1 MKLLALT
8 ITIASI
14 VIECFNSPCSALS
27 FGTSTSVSSL
37 IAKHAAQITTLKK
50 AAEKYPD
57 APTDSVFY
65 LRYCLGQDSEDDEGD
80 SVTKK
85 LQSNLEWRA
94 GEGKLICESA
104 KAAVEAATSTGSS
117 WDNTPVQGMAPHAK
131 IVNKFITSSQC
142 LTTATRKGDLVY
154 VVRAGKIDDSV
165 LMSEIT
171 VEEMIEFFLYSREV
185 NAIVANARSILSDRL
200 VSVITANDLT
210 GVKLIGGDATFRNA
224 LSATSAQTNELY
236 PGLSGPTLLLN
247 LPRLLGA
254 LVKLFSGLFPKEVRK
269 KIMFAQGPL
278 RDVDNLMEIS
288 VPGQPREKLMSSLD
302 ELLYSDA

>member
-14 VIECFNSPCSALS
+14 AIDCFNLPCSALS
-27 FGTSTSVSSL
+27 LSTSPSVSSL
-37 IAKHAAQITTLKK
+37 IAKHAAQISNLKEV
-50 AAEKYPD
+50 AGKYPD

-65 LRYCLGQDSEDDEGD
+65 LRYCLGQDSEDDDED
-80 SVTKK
+80 LITKQLK
-85 LQSNLEWRA
+85 ANLEWRA
-94 GEGKLICESA
+94 GEGKSICDTA
-104 KAAVEAATSTGSS
+104 KAAVEAATSTESP
-117 WDNTPVQGMAPHAK
+117 WDNTPVREYAPHAK
-131 IVNKFITSSQC
+131 IVNKFITSSSC
-142 LTTATRKGDLVY
+142 LTTATRNGDLVY
-154 VVRAGKIDDSV
+154 VVRAGKIDDKV
-165 LMSEIT
+165 LMEEIT
-171 VEEMIEFFLYSREV
+171 VEEMTEFFLYSREV
-185 NAIVANARSILSDRL
+185 NAIVANDRSIKSDRL

-224 LSATSAQTNELY
+224 LSATSAKTNKLY

-254 LVKLFSGLFPKEVRK
+254 LVKLFTPLFPKEVRK

-278 RDVDNLMEIS
+278 RDVDNLMEVS
-288 VPGQPREKLMSSLD
+288 DPGQPREKLMNSLD